1 MYIRSSAG
9 LRPAGP
15 AGGLPTVARPRPAPS
30 AESPVVDRLSLRLVS
45 LKLPESDM
53 PIKLNNT
60 QPRYGALGQGFA
72 LTIDDGY
79 QVLVGPNN
87 SGKSSI
93 LQLAFNTVIQTHG
106 SDHVALVLPER
117 ALVAPTTETGGRML
131 QNFNGELGGQIA
143 TTPMVYD
150 GVRGPN
156 ALELP
161 RLLIT
166 HTDYVQQL
174 QRLDGYL
181 DLLGLPHVAIKS
193 AQMAHFDDVAIQF
206 HGTGL
211 RSLLSI
217 LAALTDPEI
226 HHLLIDEPELSL
238 EPRLQKRVRDLLI
251 DQAENR
257 LILVAT
263 HSHLFLNRRDYS
275 ANHVVQST
283 GSLVS
288 VSPIGSQQQLHDL
301 VFDLLGND
309 TSDLFFPRNYLVVE
323 GPSDQSICERVLR
336 LLAPHD
342 ASTLKVLSAGGI
354 TRISGLIQAVL
365 DSLLPL
371 IVNDSP
377 YAKRVVALVD
387 APPDTDQAKVQ
398 DLGRFLADRLYI
410 LDSPSLEEYL
420 PAENVHEGGPKQG

>member
-1 MYIRSSAG
+1 
-9 LRPAGP
+9 
-15 AGGLPTVARPRPAPS
+15 
-30 AESPVVDRLSLRLVS
+30 
-45 LKLPESDM
+45 M

-181 DLLGLPHVAIKS
+181 DLWDYLMWQSKVPRWPISTMWPFNFTARGFVAYS
-193 AQMAHFDDVAIQF
+193 VFW
-206 HGTGL
+206 
-211 RSLLSI
+211 
-217 LAALTDPEI
+217 
-226 HHLLIDEPELSL
+226 
-238 EPRLQKRVRDLLI
+238 
-251 DQAENR
+251 
-257 LILVAT
+257 
-263 HSHLFLNRRDYS
+263 RR
-275 ANHVVQST
+275 
-283 GSLVS
+283 
-288 VSPIGSQQQLHDL
+288 
-301 VFDLLGND
+301 
-309 TSDLFFPRNYLVVE
+309 
-323 GPSDQSICERVLR
+323 
-336 LLAPHD
+336 
-342 ASTLKVLSAGGI
+342 
-354 TRISGLIQAVL
+354 
-365 DSLLPL
+365 
-371 IVNDSP
+371 
-377 YAKRVVALVD
+377 
-387 APPDTDQAKVQ
+387 
-398 DLGRFLADRLYI
+398 
-410 LDSPSLEEYL
+410 
-420 PAENVHEGGPKQG
+420 